1 MNRYSKYNLT
11 PAQQEIVDKKVKS
24 LAKAVKNIDLNNL
37 PKREDHREAYR
48 PADGSKRTE
57 KA

>member
-11 PAQQEIVDKKVKS
+11 PAQQEIVDRKVKS

-37 PKREDHREAYR
+37 PKREDHPEVYR
-48 PADGSKRTE
+48 PAGDSKRTE
-57 KA
+57 RA